1 MKLKRTS
8 IGLVLV
14 VVLVSASIGALLAQA
29 PAASS
34 AGQNPAQ
41 KVLTPLKITVVIS
54 RYQGD
59 KKTASLPFTLWVN
72 ANDRH
77 DTSLRMNQQVA
88 VPQNTFAPAG
98 ATAPNQL
105 SFSYRS
111 VGTNIDSS
119 AEAIDDGRFT
129 VQLKIEDSQLFS
141 DTSKGGVGASGM
153 PSFQSFSSS
162 MNVILKDGQTAQYT
176 TATDKITGE
185 VIKVDVTLN
194 AIK

>member
-1 MKLKRTS
+1 MKLKRS
-8 IGLVLV
+8 AIGLVLV
-14 VVLVSASIGALLAQA
+14 AALASTWIGALRAQA
-29 PAASS
+29 PAASN
-34 AGQNPAQ
+34 AGQNPAP

-72 ANDRH
+72 ANDRRS
-77 DTSLRMNQQVA
+77 TSLRMNQQVA
-88 VPQNTFAPAG
+88 VPSNAFVPAG
-98 ATAPNQL
+98 GAPNPV

-119 AEAIDDGRFT
+119 AEAIDDGRFS
-129 VQLKIEDSQLFS
+129 VQLAIEDSQVFS
-141 DTSKGGVGASGM
+141 DTSKGAVGGSGM